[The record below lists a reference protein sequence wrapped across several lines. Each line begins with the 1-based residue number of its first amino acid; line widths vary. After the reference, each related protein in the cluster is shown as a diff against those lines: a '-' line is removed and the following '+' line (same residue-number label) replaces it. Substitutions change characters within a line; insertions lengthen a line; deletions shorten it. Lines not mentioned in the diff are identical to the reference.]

1 MVKSFQCPRY
11 GPKRNETTKHKMKN
25 KTQELIEQ
33 VKQARAGLF
42 TSITT
47 VTPVKMNK
55 GRGENIN
62 PLHGEDIQKESI
74 QSAQF
79 CSYSNA
85 VNNKQVREGGE
96 ADFEAQPLPD
106 YLEYVDDCRSL
117 VRNIKSGQVYIQY
130 KPNGKAN
137 VQEIA
142 RVTENEKGEE
152 IRTPLTESELQ
163 TVREWQPKPKPSA
176 KTIEW
181 RRVKIENVKAI
192 A

>member
-1 MVKSFQCPRY
+1 M
-11 GPKRNETTKHKMKN
+11 GRNETRQQNKRHMKN
-25 KTQELIEQ
+25 DTQKLIEQ

-55 GRGENIN
+55 GRGENTN
-62 PLHGEDIQKESI
+62 PLHGEDIRKESI

-106 YLEYVDDCRSL
+106 HLEYVDNCRSL
-117 VRNIKSGQVYIQY
+117 VRNTKNGQLYIQY

-137 VQEIA
+137 VQGIA

-163 TVREWQPKPKPSA
+163 TVRQWQPKAKPSA

>member
-1 MVKSFQCPRY
+1 
-11 GPKRNETTKHKMKN
+11 MKN
-25 KTQELIEQ
+25 KTQKLIEQ

-137 VQEIA
+137 VINI
-142 RVTENEKGEE
+142 TKNGEP
-152 IRTPLTESELQ
+152 ISDDELE
-163 TVREWQPKPKPSA
+163 TVREWQPKAKPST